1 MLRLIEGA
9 PFPAN
14 TGSPHFPY
22 SKTRR
27 DHSPSY
33 ASAGAGEGG
42 SGGAASRKPRPP
54 RPEAPPSQSVSPPPP
69 CPRPRPLARP
79 IAWRPVGGAR
89 RPAARCKMAT
99 RERRGGLAAAV
110 VAGVLLAL
118 GRAAVAAEGS
128 AGPHRRFEYK
138 YSFKGPHL
146 VQADGTV
153 PFWAHTGSKWRAG
166 RRAAPGRGSGLRAE
180 RGGGAGPCGGGPRLA
195 AAVRSPGPSP
205 CAVLMCHC
213 GRRGSALFYCPR
225 SRFFCLFFPPL
236 LL

>member
-1 MLRLIEGA
+1 MPQQAQAKAEAEVR
-9 PFPAN
+9 PP
-14 TGSPHFPY
+14 GSPAH
-22 SKTRR
+22 R
-27 DHSPSY
+27 
-33 ASAGAGEGG
+33 A
-42 SGGAASRKPRPP
+42 RKHRPP

-180 RGGGAGPCGGGPRLA
+180 RGGGAGPCG
-195 AAVRSPGPSP
+195 AVWRRSPPRGGGAEPRAVPVRGADVSLRAAGLCPVLLSP
-205 CAVLMCHC
+205 KSFFLPFLPPFVVVNFVRARC
-213 GRRGSALFYCPR
+213 GRSVGAGL
-225 SRFFCLFFPPL
+225 
-236 LL
+236 